1 MSTIL
6 RIPPYPLSVTY
17 SVPDELADYIL
28 VIEDVA
34 EQTELEVFISAES
47 GVTSSSEGKIVYSL
61 TGDFVKYDKSYALTI
76 YEDAGSSGAEL
87 VRGDVVVEDN
97 LEIVRPYVNP
107 VTLATSGTA
116 TDIAAYTEYENLA
129 RMMIDSITGGFYY
142 NRTYLEVVGQGTD
155 YIPLWKKTH
164 KILKAYENAELVYDL
179 SNTTDGPALKNYNY
193 IITKDKTAI
202 TKDPIEYVDS
212 LSRAER
218 KYPSIPVAP
227 SDSISLFDTE
237 DSGNVQTIVPA
248 AAFPE
253 GIDCIFLL
261 ETGYKVVPVDI
272 ADATKLLI
280 EDIKC
285 GKLDYYKRYVKNYS
299 TDQFKIEYDKR
310 MIEGTGNIMVDKILN
325 KYVETII
332 RPGVL

>member
-1 MSTIL
+1 MNIL
-6 RIPPYPLSVTY
+6 RLPPYPLSVTY
-17 SVPDELADYIL
+17 TVPDASTDYIL

-34 EQTELEVFISAES
+34 ELTEIEQS
-47 GVTSSSEGKIVYSL
+47 VTSTANSQIVYSL
-61 TGDFVKYDKSYALTI
+61 TGDFVKYDKSYALSI
-76 YEDAGSSGAEL
+76 YEDAGSSGADL
-87 VRGDVVVEDN
+87 VRGDIVVEDN
-97 LEIVRPYVNP
+97 LTIERPYVNP
-107 VTLATSGTA
+107 ITLATSGTA
-116 TDIAAYTEYENLA
+116 TDIAAYTEHESLA
-129 RMMIDSITGGFYY
+129 RAIIDSITGGFYY

-179 SNTTDGPALKNYNY
+179 SDTENGPALKSYNY
-193 IITKDKTAI
+193 IITKDRSAI
-202 TKDPIEYVDS
+202 TKDPIETTDA
-212 LSRAER
+212 LNRAER
-218 KYPSIPVAP
+218 RYPKIPVAP

-253 GIDCIFLL
+253 GTDYILLL
-261 ETGYKVVPVDI
+261 ETGHKVVPNDI
-272 ADATKLLI
+272 TDATKMLI

-285 GKLDYYKRYVKNYS
+285 GKLDYYKRYIKNYS

-310 MIEGTGNIMVDKILN
+310 MIDGTGNILVDKILD
-325 KYVETII
+325 KYIETII

>member
-1 MSTIL
+1 MNIL
-6 RIPPYPLSVTY
+6 RLPPYPLSVTY
-17 SVPDELADYIL
+17 TVPDASTDYII

-34 EQTELEVFISAES
+34 DLTEIEES
-47 GVTSSSEGKIVYSL
+47 VTSNANSKITYSL
-61 TGDFVKYDKSYALTI
+61 TGDFVKYDKSYAVSI
-76 YEDAGSSGAEL
+76 YEDAGSSGADL
-87 VRGDVVVEDN
+87 VRGDIVVEDN
-97 LEIVRPYVNP
+97 LNIERPYVNP
-107 VTLATSGTA
+107 TTLATSGTA

-129 RMMIDSITGGFYY
+129 RSIIDSITGGFYY

-155 YIPLWKKTH
+155 YVPLWKKTH

-179 SNTTDGPALKNYNY
+179 SDTVNGPALKSYTY
-193 IITKDKTAI
+193 VITKDKSAI
-202 TKDPIEYVDS
+202 TKDPLETTDS
-212 LSRAER
+212 LNRAER
-218 KYPSIPVAP
+218 KYPNIPVAP

-248 AAFPE
+248 VAFPE

-261 ETGYKVVPVDI
+261 ETGYKVVPNDI
-272 ADATKLLI
+272 TDATKMLI

-285 GKLDYYKRYVKNYS
+285 GKLDYYKRYIKNYS

-310 MIEGTGNIMVDKILN
+310 MIDGTGNILVDKILD
-325 KYVETII
+325 KYIETII

>member
-17 SVPDELADYIL
+17 SVPDANTDYIL
-28 VIEDVA
+28 VIENVP
-34 EQTELEVFISAES
+34 EQIEIEEF
-47 GVTSSSEGKIVYSL
+47 VTSNANSQLVYPL
-61 TGDFVKYDKSYALTI
+61 TGDFVKYDKSYALSI
-76 YEDAGSSGAEL
+76 YEDVDGD
-87 VRGDVVVEDN
+87 RGDVVVEDN
-97 LEIVRPYVNP
+97 LEVVRPYVNP
-107 VTLATSGTA
+107 ATLATSGTA

-129 RMMIDSITGGFYY
+129 RLMIDSITGGFYY
-142 NRTYLEVVGQGTD
+142 DRTYLEVVGQGTD
-155 YIPLWKKTH
+155 YIPLWKRTH

-179 SNTTDGPALKNYNY
+179 SDTVNGPALKEYNY
-193 IITKDKTAI
+193 LITKDKTAI
-202 TKDPIEYVDS
+202 TKDPVESTDAIN
-212 LSRAER
+212 RAER
-218 KYPSIPVAP
+218 RYAKIPVAP

-248 AAFPE
+248 AAFSE
-253 GIDCIFLL
+253 GSDCIFLL

-285 GKLDYYKRYVKNYS
+285 GKLDYYKRYVQKYS

-310 MIEGTGNIMVDKILN
+310 IIEGTGNLLVDKILN

>member
-1 MSTIL
+1 MNIL
-6 RIPPYPLSVTY
+6 RLPPYPLSVTY
-17 SVPDELADYIL
+17 TVPAANTEYVL

-34 EQTELEVFISAES
+34 EQTEIEQQLTSNAAS
-47 GVTSSSEGKIVYSL
+47 KVTYSL

-76 YEDAGSSGAEL
+76 YEDAGASGPDIE
-87 VRGDVVVEDN
+87 RGDVVVEDN
-97 LEIVRPYVNP
+97 LDIARPYANP
-107 VTLATSGTA
+107 TTLATSGTA
-116 TDIAAYTEYENLA
+116 TDIAAYIEYENLA
-129 RMMIDSITGGFYY
+129 RSIIDSITGGFYY

-155 YIPLWKKTH
+155 YVPLWKKTH

-179 SNTTDGPALKNYNY
+179 SDTVNGPALKSYTY
-193 IITKDKTAI
+193 VITKDKSAI
-202 TKDPIEYVDS
+202 TKDPLETTDA
-212 LSRAER
+212 LNRAER
-218 KYPSIPVAP
+218 KYPNIPVAP

-248 AAFPE
+248 VAFPE

-261 ETGYKVVPVDI
+261 ETGYKVVPNDI
-272 ADATKLLI
+272 TDATKMLI

-285 GKLDYYKRYVKNYS
+285 GKLDYYKRYIKNYS

-310 MIEGTGNIMVDKILN
+310 MIDGTGNILVDKILD
-325 KYVETII
+325 KYIETII

>member
-1 MSTIL
+1 MNIL
-6 RIPPYPLSVTY
+6 RLPPYPLSVTY
-17 SVPDELADYIL
+17 TVPDANTDYIL
-28 VIEDVA
+28 VIEDVP
-34 EQTELEVFISAES
+34 EQREIEEFI
-47 GVTSSSEGKIVYSL
+47 TSNANSQLVYSL
-61 TGDFVKYDKSYALTI
+61 TGDFVKYDKSYALSI
-76 YEDAGSSGAEL
+76 YEDIDGD
-87 VRGDVVVEDN
+87 RGDIVVEDN
-97 LEIVRPYVNP
+97 LEVVRPYVNP
-107 VTLATSGTA
+107 ATLATSGTA

-129 RMMIDSITGGFYY
+129 RLMIDSITGGFYY

-155 YIPLWKKTH
+155 YIPLWKRTH

-179 SNTTDGPALKNYNY
+179 SNTVDGPALKEYNY
-193 IITKDKTAI
+193 LITKDKTAI
-202 TKDPIEYVDS
+202 TKDPVESTDAIN
-212 LSRAER
+212 RAER
-218 KYPSIPVAP
+218 RYAKIPVAP

-248 AAFPE
+248 AAFAE
-253 GIDCIFLL
+253 GADYIILL

-272 ADATKLLI
+272 TDATKMLI

-285 GKLDYYKRYVKNYS
+285 GKLDYYKRYVNKYS

-310 MIEGTGNIMVDKILN
+310 MIEGTGNIMVDKILD